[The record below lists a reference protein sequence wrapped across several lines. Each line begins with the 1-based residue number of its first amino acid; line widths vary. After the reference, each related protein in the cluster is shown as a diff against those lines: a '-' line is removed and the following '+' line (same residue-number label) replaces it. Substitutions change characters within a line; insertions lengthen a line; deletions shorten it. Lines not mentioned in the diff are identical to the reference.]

1 MYGHTMVLCT
11 SYHNIKQWSV
21 ADGHTKGTMV
31 LEYHGTRYVSWSM
44 VQGLYELST
53 KLAMP

>member
-1 MYGHTMVLCT
+1 MVHV
-11 SYHNIKQWSV
+11 YKYNI
-21 ADGHTKGTMV
+21 M
-31 LEYHGTRYVSWSM
+31 YHGTRVVSWSM

>member
-1 MYGHTMVLCT
+1 MDRL
-11 SYHNIKQWSV
+11 
-21 ADGHTKGTMV
+21 V
-31 LEYHGTRYVSWSM
+31 LEYHAIAILEYSEYHVVPWYVYHGTFWYVSWSM